1 MNKRKTKTITHIK
14 RKLGMDGK
22 LNRKIEKIEKE
33 FSDRTEN
40 VDNFWDLSDFLMLLE
55 LAEYGRTGKT
65 KAIIYALKT
74 GYLAG
79 KWDLKMRILNHF
91 GESGVMHDE

>member
-33 FSDRTEN
+33 FSDRAEN

-65 KAIIYALKT
+65 KAIIYAFKT